1 VCALSL
7 RCCVFFSLRVLALV
21 SPSFQVSFLQPGKSS
36 LRVLRSMGQGEYH
49 HCQLAVCWSHCRR
62 SPPGSELES
71 RCRASSYS
79 RFVEVLQVSSPV
91 GGSRLR
97 SSSGASS
104 VRLRSLPFEFM
115 FDSLDCRV
123 RRLLFV
129 VLGVVRRRSAGAE
142 VCIGNHI
149 DGHLN
154 PAALTAHCVPPHSTR
169 RSAAELQ
176 DC

>member
-1 VCALSL
+1 MLRQCELRGMSVRVRAVAVLSL

-49 HCQLAVCWSHCRR
+49 HCQLAVCWSHCRGGH
-62 SPPGSELES
+62 PPAVNWSRGTVRQATLGSS
-71 RCRASSYS
+71 KCCKYRA
-79 RFVEVLQVSSPV
+79 RWGRGLGFAV
-91 GGSRLR
+91 R

-115 FDSLDCRV
+115 FDTLDCRV

-142 VCIGNHI
+142 V
-149 DGHLN
+149 
-154 PAALTAHCVPPHSTR
+154 
-169 RSAAELQ
+169 
-176 DC
+176 